1 MIFAVLGS
9 LGGVVAFL
17 GAIAV
22 IVRSISRQVS
32 ATESNTKALNELKDT
47 VVKLDSTVDDQNV
60 RLVRVEERAE
70 RTGGR
75 LDRVESR
82 PPWRKLRPLAGSFRW
97 SARQI
102 PRPTHYPC
110 TWRDSQPSRRA
121 RRLSC

>member
-32 ATESNTKALNELKDT
+32 ATESNTRALNELKAT
-47 VVKLDSTVDDQNV
+47 VQKLDSTVDDQNV

-75 LDRVESR
+75 LDRLE
-82 PPWRKLRPLAGSFRW
+82 GG
-97 SARQI
+97 
-102 PRPTHYPC
+102 PR
-110 TWRDSQPSRRA
+110 
-121 RRLSC
+121 